1 MEFTFNNDN
10 SVDLEDYENSKKV
23 LLFLSGGADSLYL
36 LLQDLLCNYTVVV
49 TYVEIKNNRDKVK
62 REQAA
67 IKLLKEDI
75 IKFCDYF
82 KCKRPLFLG
91 NQSIHILG
99 NSFGQCAAK
108 QQIIF
113 AMFSLLLGHG
123 YDEVQMGVVQGDSM
137 CGSRF
142 NEAVAQVYKDH
153 FLTGRFPKI
162 TYSIEEVSKCAEYT
176 LLKGYD
182 DLLGTHFIEHITCCE
197 SVDKPCGEVKKCHPC
212 KTQEAVFKRLKWVE

>member
-1 MEFTFNNDN
+1 MKLDFNTDN
-10 SVDLEDYENSKKV
+10 EVDLDDYKDSKRV
-23 LLFLSGGADSLYL
+23 LLFLSGGVDSLYL
-36 LLQDLLCNYTVVV
+36 LLQDLRCGYTVVT
-49 TYVEIKNNRDKVK
+49 TYVEIANNRDKVK
-62 REQAA
+62 REQTALS
-67 IKLLKEDI
+67 LLKEDI

-91 NQSIHILG
+91 SQNIEIIG
-99 NSFGQCAAK
+99 NSFGRCAAK

-137 CGSRF
+137 CGNSF
-142 NEAVAQVYKDH
+142 NEAVTQAYKDH

-162 TYSIEEVSKCAEYT
+162 TYPIESVTKEAEYLT
-176 LLKGYD
+176 LKGYD

-197 SVDKPCGEVKKCHPC
+197 NVDKPCGKVKECHPC
-212 KTQEAVFKRLKWVE
+212 QTQEAVLKWLKWIE